1 MKNNYGK
8 IIETL
13 KSAREI
19 AVFCHTS
26 PDGDTIACA
35 LALYRA
41 LTPLGKTV
49 YLFSEDEIPEKY
61 RFLDGWQLFCKA
73 DKKTY
78 PLAVAVDCSDADRIG
93 GGKRAYLASSLRLAV
108 DHHKSHIPF
117 AHIAEVQSDAA
128 ACAEIVADILD
139 EAGWITPSVAEALF
153 VGIVADTGCFQF
165 SSTTARTH
173 KTAAALM
180 EKGIDAT
187 QLVYDTY
194 RRVPLNVFNLKKRVL
209 SACKFF
215 DEGKISLITFRK
227 TDFDGT
233 GTVPADTDG
242 IIDSALEVASVEV
255 AFSVS
260 EVGDKNF
267 KISVRTKDY
276 VDASDLAAT
285 FGGGGH
291 ARAAG
296 CRLNG
301 YYEDI
306 VDKLLKAARDRL

>member
-35 LALYRA
+35 LSLYRA

-49 YLFSEDEIPEKY
+49 CLLSEDEIPAKY
-61 RFLDGWQLFCKA
+61 RFLDGWQLFAKA
-73 DKKTY
+73 DKRSY
-78 PLAVAVDCSDADRIG
+78 PLAVAVDCSDADRMG
-93 GGKRAYLASSLRLAV
+93 GGKRPFLASPLRIAI
-108 DHHKSHIPF
+108 DHHKSHVPF
-117 AHIAEVQSDAA
+117 AHISEVQSDAA

-139 EAGWITPSVAEALF
+139 EAGWITPTVAETLF

-173 KTAAALM
+173 ETAAKLM
-180 EKGIDAT
+180 ERGIDSA

-194 RRVPLNVFNLKKRVL
+194 RRLPLNVFNLKKRVL
-209 SACKFF
+209 SACRFF
-215 DEGKISLITFRK
+215 DEGRISLITFRK
-227 TDFDGT
+227 TDFEET
-233 GTVPADTDG
+233 ATVPADTDG
-242 IIDSALEVASVEV
+242 IIDSALEVADVEV